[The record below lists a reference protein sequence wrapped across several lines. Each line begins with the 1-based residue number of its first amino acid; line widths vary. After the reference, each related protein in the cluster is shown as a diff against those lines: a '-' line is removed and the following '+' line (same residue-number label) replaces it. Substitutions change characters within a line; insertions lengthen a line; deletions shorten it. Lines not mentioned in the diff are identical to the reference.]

1 MYSKRKLIAGFSSWL
16 ELQNYVQYSL
26 ETDPKR
32 LEIFISWMIENEASS
47 IEQITGKKV
56 SMFFKQLSE
65 TKSQKTGEVLSLATQ
80 RNYLTT
86 INRFARYLRQSEQG
100 NIEVPIKFQGR
111 SSQPRIV
118 LSKSE
123 ISQLY
128 DQCDDSLLGLRD
140 RVILAVFYGCGL
152 RRNEGAN
159 LELKDVLPDRNL
171 LYVSKGK
178 GFKSRYVPMVGQVK
192 ADVLHYLITVR
203 PMLMNREKHELFFV
217 SIRGETLGGSQLY
230 ERFKKLVKRSGIEKK
245 VGLHSLRHSIA
256 THLLLGGM
264 KLDKIAKFLGHSS
277 LESTQIYTRMKDEL

>member
-1 MYSKRKLIAGFSSWL
+1 MYSKRKLTAGFSSWL

-26 ETDPKR
+26 EADPKR
-32 LEIFISWMIENEASS
+32 LEIFINWMIENEARS

-65 TKSQKTGEVLSLATQ
+65 TRSQKTGEVLSLATQ

-111 SSQPRIV
+111 SSQPRVV

-192 ADVLHYLITVR
+192 TDVLHYLITVR

-217 SIRGETLGGSQLY
+217 SIRGKALGGSQLY
-230 ERFKKLVKRSGIEKK
+230 ERFRKLVKRSGIEKK

-277 LESTQIYTRMKDEL
+277 LESTQIYTHLKDEL